1 MPPQPYR
8 PRDPTASVI
17 TQLLSTHLDT
27 FIDRAEE
34 GPGAHGVPRF
44 VQGQLRA
51 MIGCGD
57 PTHGFVRLACTQCRV
72 PRAVPFSCKARLCSS
87 CAGRRMTEQAAHL
100 VDRVLPVAPYRQWVL
115 TLPSDLARAVAFDA
129 DLCSAVFA
137 CLPAEL
143 RAWARARAE
152 SRGVTSSDTGCV
164 LEIQRFADAGR
175 LYPHAH
181 VLSPDG
187 VFVPAEDR
195 ARFHGLGPPTLD
207 DVRAIVHATEA
218 RIGRVLDRRRRSG
231 RVPEGSEQLDLLL
244 ACARAPAESVT
255 DEPAQRPSK
264 RAQPGNKKGKP
275 LCARSPGGLELHA
288 AVHVRADDRSGLER
302 LCRYIARPPVP
313 QQRLSLLPDGRYE
326 WRLKRTWKGGVRAL
340 VYEPLD
346 LIARLAALIPLP
358 MTKMRRF
365 FGVFGPAHPWRAAVV
380 PPAPDPATSSRPVAP
395 KRPARMAWSDLLKRV
410 FNIDGLRCL
419 KCSGRMLVVG
429 VVKDPDVIEA
439 ILAAISMSEAI
450 RDGAATSPRGPPACV
465 A

>member
-27 FIDRAEE
+27 FIDRAEQ
-34 GPGAHGVPRF
+34 GPGAPGLPRF
-44 VQGQLRA
+44 VQRQLRA
-51 MIGCGD
+51 MIDCGD

-72 PRAVPFSCKARLCSS
+72 SRAVPFSCKARLCSS
-87 CAGRRMTEQAAHL
+87 CAGRRMSEHAAHL

-115 TLPSDLARAVAFDA
+115 TLPSDLARAVAYDA
-129 DLCSAVFA
+129 DLCSGVFA
-137 CLPAEL
+137 AFAAEL
-143 RAWARARAE
+143 RSWARSRAE
-152 SRGVTSSDTGCV
+152 SQGVTGSDTGCV

-181 VLSPDG
+181 ALSPDG
-187 VFVPAEDR
+187 VFVPAGDR
-195 ARFHGLGPPTLD
+195 ARFHGLGPPTLE
-207 DVRAIVHATEA
+207 DVKAIVTATES
-218 RIGRVLDRRRRSG
+218 RIHRLLDRRRRSG

-244 ACARAPAESVT
+244 SCARSPSEAVT
-255 DEPAQRPSK
+255 E
-264 RAQPGNKKGKP
+264 AQPQGLGKRPGDGKKKGKP
-275 LCARSPGGLELHA
+275 LCARSPAGLELHA
-288 AVHVRADDRSGLER
+288 AVHVRAGDRPGLER

-313 QQRLSLLPDGRYE
+313 EQRLSLLPDGRYE

-410 FNIDGLRCL
+410 WDIDALRCL
-419 KCSGRMLVVG
+419 RCQGRMLVVG
-429 VVKDPDVIEA
+429 VVKDPDVIQA
-439 ILAAISMSEAI
+439 ILAAILISKEMS
-450 RDGAATSPRGPPACV
+450 ATASGPRGPPACV